1 MQRLM
6 ASLLGGEGKD
16 DDMTSLMM
24 NALLGGAGGAGGDAG
39 IDGEGKG
46 SNHNKMNDFLASMPE
61 MQKAMEEMLLNEGG
75 GGGQG
80 GANNLADMMAT
91 LEAIGGA
98 AGAGAEVRWEG
109 LLLS

>member
-1 MQRLM
+1 
-6 ASLLGGEGKD
+6 
-16 DDMTSLMM
+16 
-24 NALLGGAGGAGGDAG
+24 
-39 IDGEGKG
+39 
-46 SNHNKMNDFLASMPE
+46 MPE